1 MKLSRFYILIISCLF
16 SLTVRAQS
24 VSEIVSF
31 ANTQFESENFAIA
44 VKEYNRALFFGA
56 EKVDE
61 VSMQIAHCYTELA
74 NYQLAEDFYDQAY
87 RHSQSDS
94 LKNEAI
100 LGKSYCLLLENKNL
114 AALSELIYFNNET
127 NLDQQIQSHFLNG
140 IAYYALKNDSLALEE
155 FSTVLELSETT
166 DSVKALL
173 NSEFKKVF
181 RYQKRYNPMRT
192 YIMSGIVPGS
202 GQLSVGAVKEGIN
215 SMVLIA
221 GLYIVAAQI
230 IINYSL
236 VDAALSLFPWIQRYY
251 MGGMDKAKGL
261 AVSKIESKR
270 YESYEKIID
279 ITSPNSYK

>member
-1 MKLSRFYILIISCLF
+1 MKLSRFSILIISCLL
-16 SLTVRAQS
+16 SLTVQAQS

-31 ANTQFESENFAIA
+31 ANTQFESENYAIA

-56 EKVDE
+56 ESVDE
-61 VSMQIAHCYTELA
+61 VSIQIAHCYSELA

-127 NLDQQIQSHFLNG
+127 NLEQQIQSHFLNG
-140 IAYYALKNDSLALEE
+140 IAYYGLRNDSLALEE
-155 FSTVLELSETT
+155 FSAVLELSELS
-166 DSVKALL
+166 DSVKTEL

-181 RYQKRYNPMRT
+181 KYQKKYNPTRA
-192 YIMSGIVPGS
+192 YIMSGIIPGS
-202 GQLSVGAVKEGIN
+202 GQLSVGAYREGIN
-215 SMVLIA
+215 SMILIT
-221 GLYIVAAQI
+221 GLYIVAAQV

-279 ITSPNSYK
+279 ITTPNSYK

>member
-166 DSVKALL
+166 DSVKAVL
-173 NSEFKKVF
+173 NNEFEKVF

-279 ITSPNSYK
+279 ITSPSSYK